1 MLYIFMSTHPI
12 APFHTNLVKTN
23 MNMNLFNLTKWI
35 ETEKKEHTETLSS
48 ISYSLSFYQLFL
60 FLLFPPSLCQPKA
73 QRQAPLSSFYLSAA
87 KKKQTPKKPT
97 KILEVLPCQ
106 KPTPFSLLFF
116 FFALS
121 SAQEEPTFCTY
132 LAWPFIT
139 SIRDFQSWP

>member
-35 ETEKKEHTETLSS
+35 ETDKKEHTETLSS

-60 FLLFPPSLCQPKA
+60 FLLFLPSLCQPKA

-87 KKKQTPKKPT
+87 KKTNPKETNENLGSSP
-97 KILEVLPCQ
+97 LP
-106 KPTPFSLLFF
+106 KANSFFSFF
-116 FFALS
+116 FFLPS
-121 SAQEEPTFCTY
+121 PPLKKNQ
-132 LAWPFIT
+132 PFAHT
-139 SIRDFQSWP
+139 